1 MTYLNNAKIRFFVL
15 SLILVLFTVSSIFA
29 QEPDP
34 FALVLKTKGEVIL
47 NHNHQLQPAETG
59 TFIFNGDIL
68 LTKDNSLAI
77 VNFSDNGAIIKLFSN
92 STLTIGLEKDI
103 GIAKKLNLNS
113 GNLWAK
119 VTHDLGSF
127 SVQTPT
133 AVAAVKGT
141 KFLTSVDPQ
150 TGYTTV
156 LVFDGTIELGNE
168 FGIVNIPSGNQGFSN
183 GMEPPV
189 IQPLQYNQIPDEIQ
203 EEIEAKI
210 EIEEKAPQIEEKIEM
225 PEQIPEQKE
234 TEKIEKT
241 KAEKKSAL
249 PFPMSCG
256 IGTVNINGETY
267 SQIRLM
273 PEFSIWK
280 FKLGLDFNLLIDSNG
295 KLRKEDWDSSDD
307 YLNKFLYVQFAKK
320 TDPFYCRFGSFPRV
334 KYGQGLIMKDYTNM
348 LNYPDKKQLGTEIA
362 VNTNIY
368 DLGFEAFCSN
378 VYAADIFAVRV
389 KGKPLKNLD
398 IPIIKNIQFGVT
410 AATDLNQLGAL
421 KDSDGD
427 GYPDK
432 FDDFPDDKNWWADT
446 DGDGIADKIDP
457 DRNGNGFTDNIEGV
471 KLAFPDSSQAFW
483 ESLIN
488 DSEFDS
494 LNLKKVYKLG
504 KKESI
509 TALGFDY
516 TIPIINNKL
525 FKLYNYGE
533 FAQILGYGNG
543 FIFPGFGSHF
553 LIFDLN
559 LEYRIFGKKFEPN
572 YFNYLY
578 DNERTIISGDS
589 VVTKESRLDSIK
601 SAQGWRGELTTHL
614 LNVIDLSVAYE
625 DIHGDDYNMGK
636 TIWGQVN
643 LKRGLIP
650 RLSYAYARYSQSKVK
665 DFTTWKSPNAS
676 IEAQIGYELSYNTIL
691 IANYK
696 EYYEDLNNDN
706 KIKGDDETITSFSF
720 GVQFKF

>member
-1 MTYLNNAKIRFFVL
+1 MTYLNNAKTRFFIL
-15 SLILVLFTVSSIFA
+15 SLILVLLTVGSIFA

-47 NHNHQLQPAETG
+47 NHNHQLSPAETG
-59 TFIFNGDIL
+59 TFIFNSDIL

-119 VTHDLGSF
+119 VTSDLGSF

-168 FGIVNIPSGNQGFSN
+168 FGIVDIPSGNQGFSN
-183 GMEPPV
+183 GMELPV
-189 IQPLQYNQIPDEIQ
+189 IQPIQLNQIPDEIQ

-210 EIEEKAPQIEEKIEM
+210 EIEEKAPEIEKEIEM

-241 KAEKKSAL
+241 RAEKKSAP

-295 KLRKEDWDSSDD
+295 KPRKEDWDEFDD

-320 TDPFYCRFGSFPRV
+320 TDPFYCRFGSFPKV

-348 LNYPDKKQLGTEIA
+348 LNYPDKKQLGAEIA

-378 VYAADIFAVRV
+378 VYEADIFATRI
-389 KGKPLKNLD
+389 KGKPLKNFD

-410 AATDLNQLGAL
+410 AAADLNQLGAL

-432 FDDFPDDKNWWADT
+432 FDDFPDDDECWVDT
-446 DGDGIADKIDP
+446 DGDGYPDDIDI
-457 DRNGNGFTDNIEGV
+457 DANGDNI
-471 KLAFPDSSQAFW
+471 LDANQNP
-483 ESLIN
+483 
-488 DSEFDS
+488 DS

-504 KKESI
+504 KKEGI

-516 TIPIINNKL
+516 IIPIINNKL

-533 FAQILGYGNG
+533 FAQIIDYGNG

-559 LEYRIFGKKFEPN
+559 LEYRIFGKEFESN

-578 DNERTIISGDS
+578 DNERAIISGDS

-601 SAQGWRGELTTHL
+601 SSQGWRGELTTHL
-614 LNVIDLSVAYE
+614 LNVIDFSVAYE
-625 DIHGDDYNMGK
+625 DIHGDDYDMGK
-636 TIWGQVN
+636 TILGQVN

-650 RLSYAYARYSQSKVK
+650 RLSYAYARYSQTKVK
-665 DFTTWKSPNAS
+665 DLTTWKSPNAS
-676 IEAQIGYELSYNTIL
+676 IEAQMGYELSYNTIL

>member
-1 MTYLNNAKIRFFVL
+1 MTSLNNVKIHFFIL
-15 SLILVLFTVSSIFA
+15 SLILVIFTAGSIFA
-29 QEPDP
+29 QESDP
-34 FALVLKTKGEVIL
+34 FAMVLKTKGEVIL
-47 NHNHQLQPAETG
+47 NHKHRLQPAETG
-59 TFIFNGDIL
+59 TLIFNGDIL
-68 LTKDNSLAI
+68 STKDNSLAI

-103 GIAKKLNLNS
+103 GIAKKLNLDS

-119 VTHDLGSF
+119 VTHNLGSF

-150 TGYTTV
+150 TGHTTV
-156 LVFDGTIELGNE
+156 LVFEGTIELGNE

-210 EIEEKAPQIEEKIEM
+210 EIEEKAPQIEEEIEI
-225 PEQIPEQKE
+225 PEAPPEQK
-234 TEKIEKT
+234 KIEKT

-256 IGTVNINGETY
+256 IGTVNINGKTY

-295 KLRKEDWDSSDD
+295 KLRKENWDSFED
-307 YLNKFLYVQFAKK
+307 YLNKFLYIQFAKK

-368 DLGFEAFCSN
+368 DLGFEAFCPN
-378 VYAADIFAVRV
+378 VYEADIFAARV

-427 GYPDK
+427 DYPDK
-432 FDDFPDDKNWWADT
+432 FDDFPDDDEWWADT
-446 DGDGIADKIDP
+446 DGNGWPDPRDSTDIGSPEVDIDA
-457 DRNGNGFTDNIEGV
+457 NGDNI
-471 KLAFPDSSQAFW
+471 LDANQDT
-483 ESLIN
+483 
-488 DSEFDS
+488 DS
-494 LNLKKVYKLG
+494 LFQSLKKVYKLG
-504 KKESI
+504 KKEGI

-516 TIPIINNKL
+516 IIPIINNKL

-533 FAQILGYGNG
+533 FAQIIDYGNG

-559 LEYRIFGKKFEPN
+559 LEYRIFGKEFEPN

-601 SAQGWRGELTTHL
+601 SSQGWRGELTTHL
-614 LNVIDLSVAYE
+614 LNIIDLSVAYE
-625 DIHGDDYNMGK
+625 DINGDDYNMGK
-636 TIWGQVN
+636 TILGQVN

-650 RLSYAYARYSQSKVK
+650 RLSYAYARYSQTKVK
-665 DFTTWKSPNAS
+665 DLTTWKSPNAT
-676 IEAQIGYELSYNTIL
+676 IETQIGYELSYNTIL
-691 IANYK
+691 VANYK
-696 EYYEDLNNDN
+696 EYYEDLNDDG

>member
-1 MTYLNNAKIRFFVL
+1 MTYLNNAKIRFFPL
-15 SLILVLFTVSSIFA
+15 SLILVLLTVGSIFA

-47 NHNHQLQPAETG
+47 NHNHQLRPAETS
-59 TFIFNGDIL
+59 TLIFNGDIL

-103 GIAKKLNLNS
+103 GIAKKLNLDS

-119 VTHDLGSF
+119 VTHNLGSF

-156 LVFDGTIELGNE
+156 LVFEGTIELGNE
-168 FGIVNIPSGNQGFSN
+168 FGIANIPSGNQGFSN

-210 EIEEKAPQIEEKIEM
+210 EIEEETPKIEKEIEIPEAP
-225 PEQIPEQKE
+225 PEQPEQK
-234 TEKIEKT
+234 KIEKT
-241 KAEKKSAL
+241 EVEKESAL
-249 PFPMSCG
+249 PFPMSIG
-256 IGTVNINGETY
+256 IGTVNIDGETY

-280 FKLGLDFNLLIDSNG
+280 FKLGLDFNLLIDSKG
-295 KLRKEDWDSSDD
+295 KLRKEDWDSFED
-307 YLNKFLYVQFAKK
+307 YLNKFLYIQFAKK
-320 TDPFYCRFGSFPRV
+320 TDPFYLRFGSFPRV
-334 KYGQGLIMKDYTNM
+334 QYGQGLIMKDYTNM

-362 VNTNIY
+362 VNTNTY

-378 VYAADIFAVRV
+378 VYEADIFSARV
-389 KGKPLKNLD
+389 KGKPLKNFD

-410 AATDLNQLGAL
+410 AAADLNQLGAL

-432 FDDFPDDKNWWADT
+432 FDDFPDDENWWADT
-446 DGDGIADKIDP
+446 DGNGIADNIDP
-457 DRNGNGFTDNIEGV
+457 DRDGDGFTDNIEGI
-471 KLAFPDSSQAFW
+471 KLEYPDSSDTFW
-483 ESLIN
+483 QSLLN
-488 DSEFDS
+488 DLDFDS
-494 LNLKKVYKLG
+494 LSLKQIYKLG
-504 KKESI
+504 EKEGVTI
-509 TALGFDY
+509 LGLDY
-516 TIPIINNKL
+516 TIPLLNTKL

-533 FAQILGYGNG
+533 FAQILDYGNG

-578 DNERTIISGDS
+578 DNERAIISGDS
-589 VVTKESRLDSIK
+589 VVTKESQLDSIK
-601 SAQGWRGELTTHL
+601 SSQGWRGELTTHL
-614 LNVIDLSVAYE
+614 FNIIDLSVAYE

-636 TIWGQVN
+636 TIQGQVN
-643 LKRGLIP
+643 LKRNLIP
-650 RLSYAYARYSQSKVK
+650 KLSYAYACYSQTKVK
-665 DFTTWKSPNAS
+665 DLTTWKSPNAS

>member
-1 MTYLNNAKIRFFVL
+1 MTYLNNAKTRFFIL
-15 SLILVLFTVSSIFA
+15 SLILVLFTVGSIFA
-29 QEPDP
+29 QKADP

-47 NHNHQLQPAETG
+47 NHNHQLRPAETG
-59 TFIFNGDIL
+59 TLIFNGDIL

-103 GIAKKLNLNS
+103 GIVKKLNLNC
-113 GNLWAK
+113 GNLWAN
-119 VTHDLGSF
+119 VIPELGSF
-127 SVQTPT
+127 SVQTST

-210 EIEEKAPQIEEKIEM
+210 EIEEKAPEIEEEIEM

-241 KAEKKSAL
+241 KAEKKPAF

-295 KLRKEDWDSSDD
+295 KLRKEDWDSFDD

-320 TDPFYCRFGSFPRV
+320 TDPFYLRFGSFPRV

-362 VNTNIY
+362 VNTNTY
-368 DLGFEAFCSN
+368 DLGFEAFCPN

-389 KGKPLKNLD
+389 KGKPLKNFD

-410 AATDLNQLGAL
+410 AASDLNQLGAL

-432 FDDFPDDKNWWADT
+432 FDDFPDDDEWWADT
-446 DGDGIADKIDP
+446 
-457 DRNGNGFTDNIEGV
+457 NGNGWPDPRDSTDIGSPEVDIDANGDNI
-471 KLAFPDSSQAFW
+471 LDANQDA
-483 ESLIN
+483 
-488 DSEFDS
+488 DS
-494 LNLKKVYKLG
+494 LFQSLKKVYKLG

-516 TIPIINNKL
+516 IIPIINNKL

-533 FAQILGYGNG
+533 FAQIIDYGNG
-543 FIFPGFGSHF
+543 IIFPGFGSHF
-553 LIFDLN
+553 FIFDLN
-559 LEYRIFGKKFEPN
+559 LEYRIFGKKFESN

-578 DNERTIISGDS
+578 DNERAIISGDS

-614 LNVIDLSVAYE
+614 FNIIDFSVAYE
-625 DIHGDDYNMGK
+625 DIHGDDYDMGK
-636 TIWGQVN
+636 TIQGQVN
-643 LKRGLIP
+643 LKRNLIP
-650 RLSYAYARYSQSKVK
+650 KLSYAYARYSQTKVK
-665 DFTTWKSPNAS
+665 DLTTWKSPNAA

-696 EYYEDLNNDN
+696 EYYEDLNDDG